1 MGSRLLVIDDEKM
14 VREMLVD
21 LMSGAGYEVSAAA
34 DGQEAV
40 ELLDA
45 RGPDFFDFLLCDV
58 RMPRVSGLEFLEHA
72 RNRGCTAPIIVMSA
86 YGDMDTAIEAMKLG
100 AYDYISKPFKTD
112 EVLLTLKKAEER
124 ERLLQENRELKRT
137 VQSTYR
143 FENLV
148 AKSPKMLAIFDVLRK
163 VADYRSAVLF
173 LGESGTGKEVLARA
187 LHYNSKR
194 RDGPFLS
201 VDCGAAPEQTL
212 EGDLF
217 GHERG
222 AFADATRSKR
232 GALEEAQGGTLLLK
246 EVGQLAPFLQVR
258 LLRTLQEGT
267 FRRAGGSRDL
277 PLEVRV
283 VAAASPEL
291 PDRVAQGQF
300 REELFYRLNV
310 IPVTVPP
317 LRERR
322 DDLPLLVSHF
332 LRRFAAE
339 TGKEVRSLSP
349 EAMDAILRYS
359 WKGNVRELENLLE
372 RAVVLVEGPVIGL
385 GHLAPWLQEDGRD
398 GALGLSP
405 EDSSIKKVSA
415 RMEEE
420 LIRRALRRTGGN
432 RTEASRILE
441 ISHRTLLYK
450 IKGYG
455 IKEK

>member
-1 MGSRLLVIDDEKM
+1 MGHRLLVIDDEKM
-14 VREMLVD
+14 VREMLTD
-21 LMSGAGYEVSAAA
+21 LMEGAGYEVSAAV
-34 DGQEAV
+34 DGQEAIEV
-40 ELLDA
+40 LDA
-45 RGPDFFDFLLCDV
+45 RGPDFFGFVLCDV
-58 RMPRVSGLEFLEHA
+58 RMPRVNGLEFLEHA
-72 RNRGCTAPIIVMSA
+72 RNTGCTAPIIVMSA

-137 VQSTYR
+137 LQSTYR

-148 AKSPKMLAIFDVLRK
+148 AKSAKMLAIFEVLRK

-173 LGESGTGKEVLARA
+173 LGESGTGKEMLARA

-201 VDCGAAPEQTL
+201 IDCEAAPEQTL

-222 AFADATRSKR
+222 AFGDTARSKR
-232 GALEEAQGGTLLLK
+232 GALEEAEAGTLFLK
-246 EVGQLAPFLQVR
+246 EVGQLAPFVQVR
-258 LLRTLQEGT
+258 LLRALQEGS

-277 PLEVRV
+277 PVNARV
-283 VAAASPEL
+283 VAAASPDL

-310 IPVTVPP
+310 IPVQVPP

-322 DDLPLLVSHF
+322 DDLPLLVNHF
-332 LRRFAAE
+332 LRKFAAE

-349 EAMDAILRYS
+349 EAMDGILRYA
-359 WKGNVRELENLLE
+359 WKGNVRELENLIE
-372 RAVVLVEGPVIGL
+372 RAVVLAEGPIIGF
-385 GHLAPWLQEDGRD
+385 GHLAPWLQEDRRD
-398 GALGLSP
+398 GGLALSA
-405 EDSSIKKVSA
+405 EDASIKKVTA
-415 RMEEE
+415 RLEEE
-420 LIRRALRRTGGN
+420 LIRRALRKTGGN

-455 IKEK
+455 IKEA